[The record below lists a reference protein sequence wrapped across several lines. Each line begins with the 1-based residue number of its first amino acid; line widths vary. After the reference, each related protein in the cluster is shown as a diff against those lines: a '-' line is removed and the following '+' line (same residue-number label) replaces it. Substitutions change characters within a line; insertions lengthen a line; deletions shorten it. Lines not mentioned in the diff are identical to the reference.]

1 MNEDWLHKVHDS
13 MSDYEV
19 DEPVDLWNS
28 IEGHYGAN
36 KPDRKPVL
44 LSGWRKYAVAVA
56 AMLAMIVSVGMYFIL
71 TSRSTPRN
79 QLISVVTKPAVG
91 VPEEVRQM
99 TEKETFEGRSDGVV
113 DRTVKPQNPYGGSQ
127 ILSLRPEVT
136 PVDSM
141 EFIRED
147 TADETP
153 VDSVSEAIQ
162 PPYKNRDI
170 PERDNRYLAALSPNK
185 SASGNFSFS
194 VYSSGG
200 PGAVSRQSFPE
211 SVAVGSIGSDYVDW
225 ADNPMLG
232 ILLFNQGKSTR
243 REVKHRLPVRVGFS
257 FAYNIND
264 RWGLESGVTYTNLTS
279 DIKEGGESNYL
290 EGEQRLHYI
299 GIPINLKYRIMSWRK
314 LDLYASAGVLAEKCI
329 SAKLT
334 KEFVIDNR
342 GKSIETESMPDK
354 PMQWSLNSAIGVQY
368 TVFHSMGVFVEPGI
382 SYYFDDGTPVQ
393 TIYKDKPLNFNLNL
407 GIRITFEK

>member
-19 DEPVDLWNS
+19 DEPVDLWTS
-28 IEGHYGAN
+28 IEGHYAVN
-36 KPDRKPVL
+36 KPERKPVL

-56 AMLAMIVSVGMYFIL
+56 AMLALIFSVNMFFVDR
-71 TSRSTPRN
+71 SRSIPRN
-79 QLISVVTKPAVG
+79 ELMSAVTKPATG
-91 VPEEVRQM
+91 VPEEIRQM
-99 TEKETFEGRSDGVV
+99 MEKEPSGLVTDDV
-113 DRTVKPQNPYGGSQ
+113 DVRTVKPRDTYTGSR
-127 ILSLRPEVT
+127 IFSHCPEVT
-136 PVDSM
+136 PIDSM
-141 EFIRED
+141 EFVKEV

-153 VDSVSEAIQ
+153 VDSASEEIQ
-162 PPYKNRDI
+162 APSKNWNTTE
-170 PERDNRYLAALSPNK
+170 PDNRHLASLNSREATL
-185 SASGNFSFS
+185 GNFSFS

-200 PGAVSRQSFPE
+200 PGSMSRQSFPE

-232 ILLFNQGKSTR
+232 ILLFNQGRSTR
-243 REVKHRLPVRVGFS
+243 REVKHRLPMRVGFS

-264 RWGLESGVTYTNLTS
+264 RFGLESGVTYTNLTS

-290 EGEQRLHYI
+290 DGEQRLHYI
-299 GIPINLKYRIMSWRK
+299 GIPINLKYRILSWRK
-314 LDLYASAGVLAEKCI
+314 LDFYASAGVLAEKCI

-342 GKSIETESMPDK
+342 RKSVETESMPDK

-368 TVFHSMGVFVEPGI
+368 TVLHSMSVFVEPGI

-393 TIYKDKPLNFNLNL
+393 TIYKEKPLNFNLNL
-407 GIRITFEK
+407 GIRINFEK